1 MAHINLL
8 PWRENLRAQRK
19 REFGVMALV
28 FVLLTGLVLWVW
40 LQYNEGL
47 IDHQKR
53 RNQFLEAEITKVDE
67 QIKEIKNLER
77 TRKQLISRM
86 KVVAN
91 LQSSRPQIVHL
102 FDELVTTLPD
112 GVFLT
117 SVSQS
122 GQSVSVNGL
131 SESNA
136 RVSAYMRG
144 VEASPWLASPQLR
157 VIEQKGKGKGRDK
170 TQGVNSFAMGMRQV
184 VPKAGD
190 EK

>member
-19 REFGVMALV
+19 REFGVMTLV
-28 FVLLTGLVLWVW
+28 FVLLTGLALWGW
-40 LQYNEGL
+40 LQYNESL
-47 IDHQKR
+47 IDHQKK
-53 RNQFLEAEITKVDE
+53 RNKFLESEIAKVDE
-67 QIKEIKNLER
+67 QIKEIKNLEK

-117 SVSQS
+117 SVSQN
-122 GQSVSVNGL
+122 GKNVSVQGR

-144 VEASPWLASPQLR
+144 VEVSPWLASPQLR
-157 VIEQKGKGKGRDK
+157 IIEQKGKGKDK
-170 TQGVNSFAMGMRQV
+170 TQGANTFAMGMRQV

-190 EK
+190 SK

>member
-19 REFGVMALV
+19 RDFGLTMLG
-28 FVLLTGLVLWVW
+28 FVLLTGVLLWGW
-40 LQYNEGL
+40 MQYNQSL
-47 IDHQKR
+47 IDHQKS
-53 RNQFLEAEITKVDE
+53 RNQFLVAEIAKVDE
-67 QIKEIKNLER
+67 QIKEIKNLEK

-86 KVVAN
+86 KVVAS

-117 SVSQS
+117 SITQKGS
-122 GQSVSVNGL
+122 GVSVAGR

-136 RVSAYMRG
+136 RVSTYMRG
-144 VEASPWLASPQLR
+144 VEASPWLASPELR
-157 VIEQKGKGKGRDK
+157 VIEQKGKGETDGIN
-170 TQGVNSFAMGMRQV
+170 TFSMGMRQV
-184 VPKAGD
+184 VPKAGG
-190 EK
+190 KQ